1 MSSAAEHR
9 PLALITGASAGIGAA
24 LAHIYA
30 ENQYNVFLIARREDR
45 LKALATELE
54 AKYNITAMTFVAD
67 LSKLQAVDSIIE
79 NLESLNLDVDVLINN
94 AGFGLAPEFTN
105 TKWSQQANY
114 LRLML
119 EAPCELTHKLLP
131 AMRKRGKGS
140 IINMASMAGYAPGG
154 RGHTLYAAT
163 KAALIKFSQSLHQEN
178 KKYGLNIVAVCPGLT
193 YSEFHD
199 VNGQRD
205 RLSNFPKYMWQT
217 SEQVA
222 RATFKAGQR
231 QNPVYVP
238 GLFNQTLYILNKLLP
253 ETLSMRLLSVR
264 HSQL

>member
-1 MSSAAEHR
+1 MSSAAMNR
-9 PLALITGASAGIGAA
+9 PLVLITGASAGIGAA
-24 LAHIYA
+24 LARIYA
-30 ENQYNVFLIARREDR
+30 ENQYDLLLIARREER
-45 LKALATELE
+45 LAALATELE
-54 AKYNITAMTFVAD
+54 AQYNITAHTIASD
-67 LSKLQAVDSIIE
+67 LSKPHAIDEIITF
-79 NLESLNLDVDVLINN
+79 LDAQNRHVDVLINN

-105 TKWSQQANY
+105 TQWAEQANY

-199 VNGQRD
+199 VNGQREK
-205 RLSNFPKYMWQT
+205 LANFPKYMWQT

-222 RATFKAGQR
+222 KATFRAGQR